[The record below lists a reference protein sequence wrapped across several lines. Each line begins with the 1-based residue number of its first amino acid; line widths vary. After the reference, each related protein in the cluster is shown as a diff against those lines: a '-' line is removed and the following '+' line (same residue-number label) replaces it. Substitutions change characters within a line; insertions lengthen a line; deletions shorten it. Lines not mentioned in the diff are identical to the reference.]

1 MLDARLQVCKRAF
14 GSSEVDQAVGVG
26 KRIKV
31 VADQYAGVAPKQG
44 ASILP
49 QGRGPAAIPG
59 NRELQFGALCNGLNQ
74 HAAHTAVRA
83 IAGKPHSFTLACS
96 ISRVYA
102 RYSSTLI

>member
-1 MLDARLQVCKRAF
+1 MFGEAGVANNAFGAMLDARLQVCKRAF

-49 QGRGPAAIPG
+49 QGRGPAAIQG
-59 NRELQFGALCNGLNQ
+59 NRELQVGAVCNGLTQ
-74 HAAHTAVRA
+74 HEELGSA
-83 IAGKPHSFTLACS
+83 SFRE
-96 ISRVYA
+96 RVWPYV
-102 RYSSTLI
+102 